1 MEIKKYNS
9 AMTKKIGFRGTKQS
23 KKINIITKW
32 EKDNTLDC

>member
-9 AMTKKIGFRGTKQS
+9 SMTKKLGFRGTQQS
-23 KKINIITKW
+23 KKANIITQW